1 MVRGQVLPT
10 LEKRAHDGMLL
21 KLEIHYSDQF
31 VYEAVDTLRDNGR
44 GLKLCRDCAEG
55 VRGGRVRCKEITE
68 VGHKFGIFYA
78 RRNWYN

>member
-44 GLKLCRDCAEG
+44 GLKLCRDCAKG
-55 VRGGRVRCKEITE
+55 VRGSRFRCREI
-68 VGHKFGIFYA
+68 A
-78 RRNWYN
+78 RYGTGNRYYKSYR